1 MLRISLIL
9 NWMLDADSNTDLD
22 GIVMVGKVSTSAV
35 IAKKNIQQTDLLYV
49 FEIIYVYYMKL
60 KITDSII

>member
-22 GIVMVGKVSTSAV
+22 GIVMVEKVSTAAV
-35 IAKKNIQQTDLLYV
+35 IAKKISNRQIY
-49 FEIIYVYYMKL
+49 FMFSKSYMYII
-60 KITDSII
+60 